1 MTYESRRSAPLTAEG
16 RGMRHTKAAKTR
28 THRTHRKNIERLT
41 RELVKRYN
49 ATGSSEHSDILVP
62 LTSPYRY

>member
-28 THRTHRKNIERLT
+28 THRTHRKTIALLT
-41 RELVKRYN
+41 RKLVKRYN
-49 ATGSSEHSDILVP
+49 ATGSSQHSDILIP
-62 LTSPYRY
+62 LTNPYRY